1 MKNMKEQKKLS
12 IAVNIK
18 LFRHKKFYKDE
29 GENPRA
35 ERMKGGGVGGGKG
48 GSKALFLDTTKEPER
63 QDRRMRERRRRQPF
77 PLRLMSEI

>member
-12 IAVNIK
+12 IAGNIK

-35 ERMKGGGVGGGKG
+35 ERMKGGGAGEGQRGVQG
-48 GSKALFLDTTKEPER
+48 A
-63 QDRRMRERRRRQPF
+63 F
-77 PLRLMSEI
+77 P

>member
-35 ERMKGGGVGGGKG
+35 ERMKGGGAGGAKG
-48 GSKALFLDTTKEPER
+48 GP
-63 QDRRMRERRRRQPF
+63 RRFSLIQQRSPRDKTGG
-77 PLRLMSEI
+77 